1 MISASDV
8 LDVLPVVHPADHIL
22 GPEQGQWT
30 YTDYAAVPNDGH
42 RYEVI
47 EGVLYMAPAP
57 GSAHQ
62 SANNLLQTY
71 LTIHVQFT
79 GLGRVFGPPFDVE
92 LAPGTVVQPDVT
104 VVLAPNLGVVTP
116 RGIVGAPDLVVEIAS
131 PGTATHDRSTKLHA
145 YSGAGIREYWI
156 ADPHAYTVELLVLEH
171 GSYRAAGVFQG
182 KALLPS
188 TVVPG
193 LPVRVEQFFA

>member
-1 MISASDV
+1 MTSAF
-8 LDVLPVVHPADHIL
+8 DVLPAVSSADHIP
-22 GPEQGQWT
+22 GPEQGEWT
-30 YTDYAAVPNDGH
+30 YADYAAVPDDGH
-42 RYEVI
+42 RYEII

-62 SANNLLQTY
+62 SAVTWFIFY
-71 LTIHVQFT
+71 LTTYVQVP
-79 GLGRVFGPPFDVE
+79 GLGRVFTAPFDVE

-104 VVLAPNLGVVTP
+104 VVLALNLGVVTP

-131 PGTATHDRSTKLHA
+131 PSTATHDRSTKLQV
-145 YSGAGIREYWI
+145 YSQAGIREYWI
-156 ADPHAYTVELLVLEH
+156 VDPHAHTVELLVLEH
-171 GSYRAAGVFQG
+171 GSYRTVSVFQG

-188 TVVPG
+188 AVVPG